1 MKSKEEA
8 NVLKHFYEGFSTHIP
23 VLTPIMYKH
32 EYRNA
37 HMFPALLIFQS
48 YSGHYVYEWKCISV
62 FPSLDVHS
70 VPVGEWN
77 NGMPVSSGM
86 SSAVCTLC

>member
-1 MKSKEEA
+1 
-8 NVLKHFYEGFSTHIP
+8 
-23 VLTPIMYKH
+23 
-32 EYRNA
+32 
-37 HMFPALLIFQS
+37 MFPALLIFQS